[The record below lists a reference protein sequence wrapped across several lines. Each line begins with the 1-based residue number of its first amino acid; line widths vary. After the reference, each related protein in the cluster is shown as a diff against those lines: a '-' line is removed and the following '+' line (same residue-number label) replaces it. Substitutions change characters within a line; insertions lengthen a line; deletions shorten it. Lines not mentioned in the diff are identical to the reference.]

1 MKKKTERKG
10 RTEEEKKNGA
20 YLHIFFFSFF
30 KEFIKKKMFNEERL
44 KWFHYTVSL
53 VSHLSIPFFFILH
66 DIES

>member
-30 KEFIKKKMFNEERL
+30 KEFIKKKN
-44 KWFHYTVSL
+44 V
-53 VSHLSIPFFFILH
+53 
-66 DIES
+66 